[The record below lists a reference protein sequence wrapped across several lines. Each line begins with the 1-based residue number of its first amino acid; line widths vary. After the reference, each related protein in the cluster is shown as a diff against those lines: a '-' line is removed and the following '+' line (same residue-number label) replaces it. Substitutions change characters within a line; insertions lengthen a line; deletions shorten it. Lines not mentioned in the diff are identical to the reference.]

1 MKQPKKWKMAL
12 LVWLVIYPTIS
23 LISIL
28 LGSWLI
34 QFHVLIRTLF
44 MSLILVPFMIFFA
57 MPAITK
63 IFKKWLT
70 K

>member
-1 MKQPKKWKMAL
+1 MKQPKKWKMAV

-28 LGSWLI
+28 LGDWLG
-34 QFHVLIRTLF
+34 QLHVLLRTF
-44 MSLILVPFMIFFA
+44 VMSIILVPFMIFIA
-57 MPAITK
+57 MPQITK
-63 IFKKWLT
+63 LFNKWLT